1 MSGRGAAVPDLR
13 TLAELVRAPAAL
25 SVPGDLLAGA
35 AAAGFPF
42 GARRTA
48 ALAGASVC
56 LYWAGMALNDYAD
69 REVDAK
75 ERPGRPIPSGRVSP
89 TTALGIAA
97 GLTGTGLAVSG
108 AVGGRRSL
116 GVTVPLAAGVW
127 AYDLLL
133 KGTAAGALSMAF
145 ARGMNV
151 LAGAGTTGWRDAI
164 VPASVTAAHTTTL
177 MTLSAREVQGADA
190 VLPSAT
196 LAATSA
202 IGTAAAL
209 LPARSDRPAHRA
221 AGAAL
226 AAGYV
231 GTFGAA
237 QLSAVA
243 RPDAAALQKAVGA
256 GIMSLVPLQAA
267 LASRAGAVRAALPL
281 LAALPIGRRLG
292 RKVAT
297 T

>member
-1 MSGRGAAVPDLR
+1 MPDLR

-25 SVPGDLLAGA
+25 SVPGDILAGA

-48 ALAGASVC
+48 GLAAASVC
-56 LYWAGMALNDYAD
+56 IYWAGMALNDYAD

-75 ERPGRPIPSGRVSP
+75 ERPGRPIPSGRIDP
-89 TTALGIAA
+89 RTALGVAT
-97 GLTGTGLAVSG
+97 GLTGAGLALSG
-108 AVGGRRSL
+108 AIGGRRSL
-116 GVTVPLAAGVW
+116 GMTVPLAAGVW

-133 KGTAAGALSMAF
+133 KGTPAGALSMAF

-151 LAGAGTTGWRDAI
+151 LAGAGTSGWRAAA
-164 VPASVTAAHTTTL
+164 VPASVTAAHTATL
-177 MTLSAREVQGADA
+177 MTLSAREVQGASA

-209 LPARSDRPAHRA
+209 LPARSASVTHQA

-226 AAGYV
+226 AACYV

-237 QLSAVA
+237 QVSAVA
-243 RPDAAALQKAVGA
+243 RPDAAGLQKAVGA
-256 GIMSLVPLQAA
+256 GIMSLIPLQAA
-267 LASRAGAVRAALPL
+267 LASRAGAVRAAVPL